1 MIYAYVGA
9 KGGVGNTVTALLAAN
24 SAKRAGRDV
33 VLVDLTGDL
42 GVVLGTSPN
51 LPGVAEW
58 TAASELSLGAASALS
73 VDISPGVSLL
83 PRGTGDIDAGRLGTL
98 WSLLGGKPRVNI
110 VDAGRGRTALDSV
123 AGSRVRRLLTM
134 TCCYQAL
141 HRARE
146 LVADVDDVVVL
157 TDTQRALGLA
167 DIEAALGRH
176 ADAVVAVD
184 RSISRWADAGLL
196 LDRCAKSARS
206 LDSLL

>member
-51 LPGVAEW
+51 LHGVAEW

-123 AGSRVRRLLTM
+123 AGSWVRRLLTM

>member
-83 PRGTGDIDAGRLGTL
+83 PRGTGDIL
-98 WSLLGGKPRVNI
+98 P
-110 VDAGRGRTALDSV
+110 
-123 AGSRVRRLLTM
+123 SR
-134 TCCYQAL
+134 
-141 HRARE
+141 
-146 LVADVDDVVVL
+146 
-157 TDTQRALGLA
+157 
-167 DIEAALGRH
+167 
-176 ADAVVAVD
+176 
-184 RSISRWADAGLL
+184 SP
-196 LDRCAKSARS
+196 
-206 LDSLL
+206 